1 MRTLLRVDLPAESHP
16 TSPSLLAL
24 LAGRSLKVDGIGIRE
39 EDEYRGA
46 SQSYRPRRALRISRD
61 PSTRSTPGGN
71 RAFRSRSSFPAASLV
86 SQSIGIRGMLV
97 QLNEHLHAR
106 RSDAVHPH
114 VRSDRSVR
122 AADDISPHPRPQ
134 SRRGHG
140 SHRSESA
147 KSKIGEVSSTF
158 ASREIE
164 TLLAPMK
171 SSRPRLVRSYS
182 PRRTMPRNCGDAG
195 EKRAEGRVEKRRRI
209 MSTHSVFL
217 NQRNRAERAPERAAP
232 VAARVALELFLTM
245 KRLGSLLRLE
255 GCPLLRVV
263 PYCDWQLCARI
274 D

>member
-1 MRTLLRVDLPAESHP
+1 MRCTYTCGRIDRCVRPMTSPRIRVRNLAVDLSF
-16 TSPSLLAL
+16 SP
-24 LAGRSLKVDGIGIRE
+24 
-39 EDEYRGA
+39 
-46 SQSYRPRRALRISRD
+46 
-61 PSTRSTPGGN
+61 
-71 RAFRSRSSFPAASLV
+71 
-86 SQSIGIRGMLV
+86 
-97 QLNEHLHAR
+97 
-106 RSDAVHPH
+106 
-114 VRSDRSVR
+114 
-122 AADDISPHPRPQ
+122 
-134 SRRGHG
+134 
-140 SHRSESA
+140 RSESA
-147 KSKIGEVSSTF
+147 NDDAKSNDRKIGEVSSIF
-158 ASREIE
+158 ASRKS
-164 TLLAPMK
+164 PMK